1 MHELTRAGMPRADL
15 LALLGYGP
23 GHPLSGSAKE
33 PIPMLEPE
41 DKARR
46 SWLRFSILRRRRD
59 SFSRTI
65 EIVRG

>member
-23 GHPLSGSAKE
+23 GHPLNGSARE
-33 PIPMLEPE
+33 PTPMLEHEP
-41 DKARR
+41 KARR
-46 SWLRFSILRRRRD
+46 SWLRFSVLRRRRD